1 MREAA
6 FSNLKDQDTS
16 VTWPQPGLPG
26 TLHCMSNKGTGSGK
40 GSDVATSA
48 EKPKSAMETLVESFG
63 DLFESQRKKLSK
75 EEFKK
80 AEQNF
85 DRIISKARASRARR
99 RETA

>member
-1 MREAA
+1 
-6 FSNLKDQDTS
+6 
-16 VTWPQPGLPG
+16 
-26 TLHCMSNKGTGSGK
+26 MSNKDTARKK

-48 EKPKSAMETLVESFG
+48 EKPKSAMATLTESFEN
-63 DLFESQRKKLSK
+63 LVESQRKKLGK

-85 DRIISKARASRARR
+85 ERIVSKARASRGRR